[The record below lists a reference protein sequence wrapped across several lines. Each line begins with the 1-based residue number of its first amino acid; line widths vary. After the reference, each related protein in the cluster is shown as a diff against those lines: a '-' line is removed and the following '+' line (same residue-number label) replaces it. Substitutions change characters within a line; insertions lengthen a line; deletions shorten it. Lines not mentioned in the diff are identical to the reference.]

1 MGHHLAQF
9 NPPATPPPAFFSG
22 GFSVAWSRLLQYDA
36 EHTEAIEVLG
46 NWVEVLL
53 ASQRIK

>member
-9 NPPATPPPAFFSG
+9 NPPATPPPAFSG
-22 GFSVAWSRLLQYDA
+22 GFSIAWSRLLQYDA
-36 EHTEAIEVLG
+36 EHAEAIEVLG

-53 ASQRIK
+53 ASV